1 MTYDSINAF
10 EMKTSSEF
18 TLMDGSHVWQV
29 HTYSSC
35 SGSEQFTWLP

>member
-18 TLMDGSHVWQV
+18 THMVGSYIWQV
-29 HTYSSC
+29 HTYGRF
-35 SGSEQFTWLP
+35 SGHEQFVWLP

>member
-18 TLMDGSHVWQV
+18 TLMDGSYVLLVQ
-29 HTYSSC
+29 
-35 SGSEQFTWLP
+35 WL